1 MLEATSGIIYVRA
14 RLRSFTDHIKQA
26 GGVIEFLC
34 NSFSFDEILVPYFLG
49 ARPFWRPVPHL
60 PRITNSGA
68 LGKMVA
74 SYHNAFI
81 SRHPSHSF
89 AGIGAQIT
97 DVLKLHDYNTS
108 CFFPITELARRYDFS
123 MLLLACLKESPGFS
137 TVHAVQYKLGLS
149 QKHLIRY
156 LYRWDID
163 EVNGT
168 RSIKAKE
175 VPGCSASFD
184 KFYALYEKDGNLIRG
199 ELFGQPYLF
208 IKSARQAMKS
218 ENDILKMN
226 PRFVDCGNM
235 FCPTCR
241 FRLY

>member
-14 RLRSFTDHIKQA
+14 GLRPFTDHIKQA
-26 GGVIEFLC
+26 GGVIAFLR
-34 NSFSFDEILVPYFLG
+34 NSFPFDEILVPHFLG
-49 ARPFWRPVPHL
+49 ARPFWRPIPPL
-60 PRITNSGA
+60 PKITKSGA

-74 SYHNAFI
+74 DYPGAVI
-81 SRHPSHSF
+81 SKHPSHSF
-89 AGIGAQIT
+89 AGVGPRIT
-97 DVLKLHDYNTS
+97 DVLKLHDYKTS
-108 CFFPITELARRYDFS
+108 CFFPIAELAERYDFS

-137 TVHAVQYKLGLS
+137 TVHAAQYKLGLS

-156 LYRWDID
+156 LYKWDID
-163 EVNGT
+163 EGSGITPINA
-168 RSIKAKE
+168 REA
-175 VPGCSASFD
+175 PGCSASFN

-199 ELFGQPYLF
+199 DLLGQPYLF

-218 ENDILKMN
+218 ENDILRRN

-235 FCPTCR
+235 FCTTCG